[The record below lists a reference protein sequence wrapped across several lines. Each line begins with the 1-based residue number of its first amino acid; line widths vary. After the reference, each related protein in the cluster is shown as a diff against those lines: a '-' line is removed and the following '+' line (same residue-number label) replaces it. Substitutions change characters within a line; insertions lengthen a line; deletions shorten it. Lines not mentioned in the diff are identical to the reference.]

1 MSSLRVVYA
10 LDKEDIAHAMAVM
23 GDRQPHAGF
32 APSSPPPPS
41 QTQFTIKAIQEPAKV
56 QFSDDD
62 DDQHDDEDG
71 GHHHHHHEEEEALG
85 GVKELAPP
93 SASSSPMPLPHHQP
107 KSFTSRPR
115 QLDSL
120 SGKRMGPKPASTP
133 AVVSSKIQMDADF
146 PDAAPKRPTTQQ
158 QKQQRRAPCLPRC
171 QASSASLSLRAF
183 QPPTYLNGAA
193 QPPPETSF
201 RLSEKLH
208 QQAKQTATKVQVV
221 EASSG
226 DSPPPNYS
234 STAPALSLVS
244 SKDRRR
250 GGGAGGVDHRDDD
263 VEEERL
269 SALLGT
275 PVRTKMFR
283 QVHSSSAKP
292 SVHGNNV
299 SVLEQYYRASKAKP
313 QAILAEIASV
323 ENSRLPV
330 LVVTTTELTHRDE
343 TFAVFRALMHGNEPV
358 QCIVAFRQSEPE
370 SALLRSLGHMA
381 HELGN
386 EMVLTV
392 HRPWKLITRG
402 LQEGELPKLV
412 CSGLVRV
419 NSNM

>member
-1 MSSLRVVYA
+1 MLAERPDNTFMSSLRVVYA

-23 GDRQPHAGF
+23 GERKPVAGV
-32 APSSPPPPS
+32 APSSPAAPP
-41 QTQFTIKAIQEPAKV
+41 QTQFTIKAIQEPVRV

-62 DDQHDDEDG
+62 EEEDEDQHDD
-71 GHHHHHHEEEEALG
+71 HPPQPQEEEEEPLP
-85 GVKELAPP
+85 KQ
-93 SASSSPMPLPHHQP
+93 SFASSSPMPPTHQP

-120 SGKRMGPKPASTP
+120 SGKRTVLKPPTPASKT
-133 AVVSSKIQMDADF
+133 QMDADF
-146 PDAAPKRPTTQQ
+146 PDAAPKRPATQQ
-158 QKQQRRAPCLPRC
+158 HKQQRRAPCLPRC
-171 QASSASLSLRAF
+171 QASSAPLSLQAF
-183 QPPTYLNGAA
+183 QPPSRLNGGG
-193 QPPPETSF
+193 PEAPF

-208 QQAKQTATKVQVV
+208 QQAKQTATKVLVV
-221 EASSG
+221 ETSFG
-226 DSPPPNYS
+226 DSPPSHHPS
-234 STAPALSLVS
+234 AAPALSLVS
-244 SKDRRR
+244 SKDRPR
-250 GGGAGGVDHRDDD
+250 GHQEE

-299 SVLEQYYRASKAKP
+299 SVLEQYYRSSKAKP
-313 QAILAEIASV
+313 QAILAEIAST

-343 TFAVFRALMHGNEPV
+343 AFAVFRALVHGNEPI
-358 QCIVAFRQSEPE
+358 QCIVAFHQSEPE
-370 SALLRSLGHMA
+370 YKLLQSLRHMDG
-381 HELGN
+381 ELGN

-392 HRPWKLITRG
+392 HRPWKLITQG

-412 CSGLVRV
+412 CSGLVRC
-419 NSNM
+419 NL